1 MAAKTKLLRI
11 TDEMQMMVQELKK
24 EIGSPTESMI
34 FYMAISELHR
44 SRFPAYA
51 RNSQRSPADKVK
63 EKIKEKEAKEQFL
76 LESKREIVRQ
86 LKGKLVIADGGAE
99 IAHYFTY
106 AGRKRYE
113 QETPLHLI
121 TEDLLASQYS
131 PDRPTVERLH
141 KEKKTDW

>member
-1 MAAKTKLLRI
+1 MIVKKIQLSLTAEMVTKI
-11 TDEMQMMVQELKK
+11 EELKA
-24 EIGSPTESMI
+24 ELGFSSNSMVW
-34 FYMAISELHR
+34 YSALSGLYR
-44 SRFPAYA
+44 STFPAYA
-51 RNSQRSPADKVK
+51 RMSSLSPKQKVQ
-63 EKIKEKEAKEQFL
+63 EKLKEKEAKAEFE
-76 LESKREIVRQ
+76 LERKREIVER
-86 LKGKLVIADGGAE
+86 LDGELVKAEGGAE